1 MIGRDWST
9 FSLFSSPFSSGFLPV
24 MRGGFL
30 IKLVC
35 IYHDWLSDIAAE
47 RRQLI
52 SSFFVEAEFVLTQL
66 LLFFSQRIIQFL
78 ISAASLFSGLC
89 LPQNDARDLVTDT
102 TVKRIFSSLG
112 IYSSERLNDR
122 RRWNGGEMAQLA
134 TLRLVDT
141 AVTVCWASPF
151 CCHQQIGG
159 EWQESSKKMARKWQ
173 ENGKKM
179 ARKWQENVKK
189 MSGKCQK
196 NVRKMQ
202 ESSRKVAGTGS
213 V

>member
-52 SSFFVEAEFVLTQL
+52 SSFFVEAEFVLTQ

-173 ENGKKM
+173 EN
-179 ARKWQENVKK
+179 VKK